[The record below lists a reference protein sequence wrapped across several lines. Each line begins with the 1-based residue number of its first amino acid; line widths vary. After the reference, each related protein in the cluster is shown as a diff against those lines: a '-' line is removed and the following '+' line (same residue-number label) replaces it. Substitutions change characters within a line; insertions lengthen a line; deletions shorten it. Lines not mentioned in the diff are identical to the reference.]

1 MWQSRMVPSVS
12 LLERLSQMAPPQ
24 GEFEIQMEVGPGGME
39 DGHVAPPQGGS
50 YNAMW
55 QEGGKGGKGTCGALI
70 GHLGNQ
76 SSGFSPPSALF
87 EFLNGLLFLKKARSD
102 MCLLLF

>member
-55 QEGGKGGKGTCGALI
+55 QEGGKGGKGHVAPHRPSGKIRAPDFR
-70 GHLGNQ
+70 HLVPCLNFEWFA
-76 SSGFSPPSALF
+76 FS
-87 EFLNGLLFLKKARSD
+87 EEGQE
-102 MCLLLF
+102 